1 MKHLFVAGFDF
12 GTSFSKVVL
21 RDQLTGLAK
30 AVSFGDE
37 HIGLLPS
44 LLRTKN
50 GEVFGPL
57 DCVDGE
63 IISFPKL
70 IAADLA
76 DQSQRF
82 RSLYADGLE
91 RFRVAAGIKE
101 PVLAVEVLL
110 TRYFY
115 SVIRGIRDFI
125 ATDSDWADSDPATDP
140 LMVQLAVPTGLMGV
154 KDGPLE
160 SCMRNALR
168 AAHFLAHYRKG
179 TPTLADLLQVKDG
192 VAGLPR
198 NALETLDKSLFIYP
212 EVAGGVQAVLR
223 SRNTAEGKYITM
235 DVGAGT
241 VDLNA
246 FYRHSAGLD
255 YWACQVVPLG
265 FARIRFKGSGTGPDN
280 LEDSQVMAELR
291 QAIANLMEQAFRYQ
305 PKKVLGN
312 GIPPWEHHVFP
323 YIWGG
328 GSAHP
333 PYERHFLAALRDCGV
348 AVADHANRLP
358 VPGENFS
365 LPHDVGDFGRLAVAF
380 GLSFHHAKL
389 DGVRLPS
396 ELQTF
401 SERYPGYWQVS
412 TRTAGT
418 CRCYANPDCKRCG
431 GTGFVSADESLVPNW
446 QAICLAIGNQ
456 QNGAPSGYRGPYYE
470 ALEGCLQGFHRT
482 DARIVEKVECLNRI
496 ETLLRRPELAACEG
510 IIGQGRLATL
520 TNVQGL
526 GGEVRV
532 VPGSAVLASDGV
544 RVVSQV
550 RKNESVEVALSSPN
564 GVLVMKAVNE
574 AEPESLVRL
583 GCGVKRDTRG
593 RFQLHVTKLPHLF
606 TTPGGA

>member
-37 HIGLLPS
+37 RIGLLPS

-57 DCVDGE
+57 DCADGD

-76 DQSQRF
+76 DGSQRF
-82 RSLYADGLE
+82 RSLYVDGLE
-91 RFRVAAGIKE
+91 RFRVAAGIKDSG
-101 PVLAVEVLL
+101 LAVEVLL

-125 ATDSDWADSDPATDP
+125 ATDSDWTNSDPATDP
-140 LMVQLAVPTGLMGV
+140 LMVQLAVPTGLMGI

-168 AAHFLAHYRKG
+168 AAHFLAHYRKD
-179 TPTLADLLQVKDG
+179 TPSLSDLLQVKDG
-192 VAGLPR
+192 VSGLSR
-198 NALETLDKSLFIYP
+198 SALEILDKSLFIYP

-246 FYRHSAGLD
+246 FYRHPAGLD

-265 FARIRFKGSGTGPDN
+265 FARIRFKGSETGPAH

-291 QAIANLMEQAFRYQ
+291 QAIATLMEQAFRYQ
-305 PKKVLGN
+305 PKKVRGN
-312 GIPPWEHHVFP
+312 GTPPWQHHVFP

-333 PYERHFLAALRDCGV
+333 PYEQHFLAALRGCGV
-348 AVADHANRLP
+348 TVADHANRLP
-358 VPGENFS
+358 APGENFS
-365 LPHDVGDFGRLAVAF
+365 LPQDVKEFGRLAVAF
-380 GLSFHHAKL
+380 GLSFHHLKL

-401 SERYPGYWQVS
+401 SDRYPGYWQVATS
-412 TRTAGT
+412 TEGA
-418 CRCYANPDCKRCG
+418 CRCYANPNCTRCG
-431 GTGFVSADESLVPNW
+431 GTGFISADESLVPNW
-446 QAICLAIGNQ
+446 QAICLAISNK
-456 QNGAPSGYRGPYYE
+456 QNESPSGYRGPYYL

-482 DARIVEKVECLNRI
+482 DARIAEKVECLNRI
-496 ETLLRRPELAACEG
+496 ETLLRRPEIAACEG

-532 VPGSAVLASDGV
+532 VPGSAVLANDGV
-544 RVVSQV
+544 RVISQV
-550 RKNESVEVALSSPN
+550 RKNESVEVSLSSQN
-564 GVLVMKAVNE
+564 GIQVLKAVNE
-574 AEPESLVRL
+574 ADPENLLRF
-583 GCGVKRDTRG
+583 GCGVRKDVRG
-593 RFQLHVTKLPHLF
+593 RFQLFITKLPNQF
-606 TTPGGA
+606 NSPIGA